1 MVSVGYMIGL
11 GTFNK
16 MLLLYICELRLMQ
29 AIPSSI
35 TQMNGFCNELLF
47 LTYLQLVP
55 SPMNHAL

>member
-1 MVSVGYMIGL
+1 MGL

-16 MLLLYICELRLMQ
+16 MLLLYIRELRLMQ

-35 TQMNGFCNELLF
+35 TQMNVFCNELLF